1 MARSLTQTARDRL
14 REQVRREQELAADVL
29 AAEARLAAQ
38 IDKRD
43 AAIAAHDR
51 LVATRRDDVADALI
65 SYVDESGVGV
75 ERAAII
81 LNRSRNELARIV
93 RERRQAGRSE

>member
-1 MARSLTQTARDRL
+1 MARPLTQAARDRL
-14 REQVRREQELAADVL
+14 REQVRREQELATDVL

-38 IDKRD
+38 VDKRG
-43 AAIAAHDR
+43 AVIAAQDR
-51 LVATRRDDVADALI
+51 LVAGRADDVADALI

-93 RERRQAGRSE
+93 RERRQGRRSD